1 MRPIQ
6 KNIKEISQLI
16 NASPWSSLAVR
27 SPVAGAPPLNIADLA
42 LSPPSNYSTLTTR
55 HNPLPTLHQIPHSI
69 NTGVSPSY
77 ALSTPSLSSS
87 TSGTATRSASSNNS
101 STYNYLS
108 SVPATPLSAALGP
121 AAQATVPI
129 SSISPATNGYTASSS
144 STVTPTQTA
153 PTMQTQQWQQPMPIS
168 NGKFQA
174 LTQSN
179 LELQLYPPPVPAG
192 AGPSG
197 QQTGFF
203 AGNVFE
209 RAERFLAMQ
218 QQGGRGRV

>member
-6 KNIKEISQLI
+6 KIIKEISQLI

-27 SPVAGAPPLNIADLA
+27 SPVTGAPSLNIADLA

-55 HNPLPTLHQIPHSI
+55 HNPLPTLHHLPHSI

-77 ALSTPSLSSS
+77 PLSTPSLSSAN
-87 TSGTATRSASSNNS
+87 SGMWAMSASSNNS
-101 STYNYLS
+101 STYSYLS

-144 STVTPTQTA
+144 STATPTQAFTL
-153 PTMQTQQWQQPMPIS
+153 PHTQQWQQPMPN
-168 NGKFQA
+168 NGGKPQS

-179 LELQLYPPPVPAG
+179 LELQLYPPPMPPAT
-192 AGPSG
+192 GPSG

-209 RAERFLAMQ
+209 RADRLLAMQ
-218 QQGGRGRV
+218 QQGGRSRV